1 MARWTGLVIVA
12 WAALLCAAGVA
23 NAQGKPGT
31 ADIREEVQGRLDAT
45 FEADLFKVR
54 RAERLE
60 TRETTVE
67 GDDRASVLVA
77 FRAELKFQQAYR
89 LSSWDSH
96 NVGTLVHLLG
106 SSPRGIRGVAA
117 AGNQRGDVL
126 TVEGTI
132 AFARDGDDWAAV
144 ESSARLEEKPRADA
158 NASPIRQELQQRLAE
173 IGEAAGS
180 DGADTG
186 ELDLGA
192 DLDQLVADV
201 ECRLADRR
209 GVVRLAT
216 ASATTEYFALGTGLA
231 AALNSDAE
239 RIHVRQTLGSVHNV
253 QLLHGGV
260 VDAAFVQ
267 NDIAQ
272 LAHTGA
278 GPFQGKL
285 PMDDLVGLAALF
297 PELVHVVTVE
307 GAGIASLADLRG
319 AVVDVGPDDSGT
331 RFNAAQVLAAAGLSL
346 GDLGGVQGSP
356 PGDAI
361 DDLLSGRVQAAIMT
375 GARPYPE
382 VSANAIRAP
391 LRLVPLG
398 DEEIAAITAEA
409 PYMMPMTIPARTY
422 AHQDEAV
429 QTIGVSALL
438 VARSDLSD
446 DAVSILIG
454 TLMGDDP
461 TLAEHTVQAW
471 YISPWTA
478 ERGLPIPLHPAAR
491 AALDELRA
499 GGGGAGPGLR

>member
-1 MARWTGLVIVA
+1 MATRTALVIAA
-12 WAALLCAAGVA
+12 WVALLCAAGVA
-23 NAQGKPGT
+23 YAQGEPGT
-31 ADIREEVQGRLDAT
+31 ADIREEIQGRLDAT
-45 FEADLFKVR
+45 FEAGLFKVR
-54 RAERLE
+54 RTERLE
-60 TRETTVE
+60 TQEHALE
-67 GDDRASVLVA
+67 GDERPALLVA
-77 FRAELKFQQAYR
+77 FRADLKFQQAYR

-132 AFARDGDDWAAV
+132 AFVRDGDLWLAV
-144 ESSARLEEKPRADA
+144 ESSARIEDEPPPDA
-158 NASPIRQELQQRLAE
+158 PASPLRDEIQERIAE
-173 IGEAAGS
+173 IGEASGG

-231 AALNSDAE
+231 AALNTEGE
-239 RIHVRQTLGSVHNV
+239 RVHVRQTLGSVHNI
-253 QLLHGGV
+253 QLLHGEL
-260 VDAAFVQ
+260 VDAAFIQ

-272 LAHTGA
+272 LAHAGA

-285 PMDDLVGLAALF
+285 PMGDLVGLAALF

-307 GAGIASLADLRG
+307 GSGITSLSDLRG
-319 AVVDVGPDDSGT
+319 AVVDVGPDDSGS
-331 RFNAAQVLAAAGLSL
+331 RFNAAQVLAAAGLSMA
-346 GDLGGVQGSP
+346 DLSGVQGSP
-356 PGDAI
+356 PGEALE
-361 DDLLSGRVQAAIMT
+361 DLLAGRVQAAIMT
-375 GARPYPE
+375 GARPYP
-382 VSANAIRAP
+382 VISSNAIRAP
-391 LRLVPLG
+391 LQLVPLG
-398 DEEIAAITAEA
+398 DDEIAAITDAA
-409 PYMMPMTIPARTY
+409 PYMLPMTIPARTY
-422 AHQDEAV
+422 AHQEDAV

-438 VARSDLSD
+438 VARDDLPD
-446 DAVSILIG
+446 DAVATLVQ

-461 TLAEHTVQAW
+461 ALAEHTVQAW

-491 AALDELRA
+491 AALDALRA
-499 GGGGAGPGLR
+499 GGGAE